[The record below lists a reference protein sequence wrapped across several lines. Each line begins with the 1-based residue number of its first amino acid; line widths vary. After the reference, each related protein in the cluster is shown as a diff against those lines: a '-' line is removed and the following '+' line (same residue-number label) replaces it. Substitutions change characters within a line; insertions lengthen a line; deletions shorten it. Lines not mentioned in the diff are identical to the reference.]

1 MTKEERDK
9 RNQILAELNACAKE
23 EPQEPKKMTVEE
35 FKDWMEK
42 TAEQTL
48 AIESFK
54 CELERLTKSN
64 AALTE
69 KLDAAR
75 EAAGKAIE
83 DRKILKE
90 KADAQEKR
98 IAELETLLDGYFL
111 TKEENRKF
119 RETICKMAAVIYG

>member
-1 MTKEERDK
+1 MARGESVGLLDNLK
-9 RNQILAELNACAKE
+9 AKDH
-23 EPQEPKKMTVEE
+23 PGH
-35 FKDWMEK
+35 
-42 TAEQTL
+42 
-48 AIESFK
+48 
-54 CELERLTKSN
+54 R
-64 AALTE
+64 
-69 KLDAAR
+69 R

-111 TKEENRKF
+111 AKEENRKF

>member
-1 MTKEERDK
+1 MTKEET
-9 RNQILAELNACAKE
+9 
-23 EPQEPKKMTVEE
+23 QEPKKMTVEE
-35 FKDWMEK
+35 FKGWMEK

-54 CELERLTKSN
+54 CEIERLTKSN
-64 AALTE
+64 ATLTE

-83 DRKILKE
+83 ERKVLRGKIKDQENRIEELKIYRN
-90 KADAQEKR
+90 A
-98 IAELETLLDGYFL
+98 YFEI
-111 TKEENRKF
+111 KEENRKF